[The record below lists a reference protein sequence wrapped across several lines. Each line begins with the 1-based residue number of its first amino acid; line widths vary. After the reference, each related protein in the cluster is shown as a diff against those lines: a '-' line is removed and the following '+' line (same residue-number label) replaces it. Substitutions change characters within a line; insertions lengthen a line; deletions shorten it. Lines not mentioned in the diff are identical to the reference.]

1 MQNGP
6 GGWGGGGGGPYG
18 PPPGGAPG
26 GWGQPGGHGGPPGGG
41 WGTPPPGGG
50 YGAPH
55 APVPDEL
62 RQRQTN
68 TFILALVSCFFGCC
82 ALGIPAAVMA
92 HNAKELM
99 DRGDLAGADS
109 KLGTA
114 KVLAIISLCIFG
126 LSMMLR
132 IICLLYTSDAADEL

>member
-1 MQNGP
+1 MQSGP
-6 GGWGGGGGGPYG
+6 GGWGGGGGSGPYG
-18 PPPGGAPG
+18 PPPGGSPG
-26 GWGQPGGHGGPPGGG
+26 GWGQPGGYGGPPGGYG
-41 WGTPPPGGG
+41 LPPPGGG

-55 APVPDEL
+55 APVPDDL
-62 RQRQTN
+62 RHRQTN

-99 DRGDLAGADS
+99 HRGDLAGADS

-114 KVLAIISLCIFG
+114 RVLAILSLCIFG
-126 LSMMLR
+126 ISLVLR
-132 IICLLYTSDAADEL
+132 IVGWILLTSL

>member
-26 GWGQPGGHGGPPGGG
+26 GWGQPGGYGGPPGGYG
-41 WGTPPPGGG
+41 MPPPGGG
-50 YGAPH
+50 YGAPQ
-55 APVPDEL
+55 APVPDDL

-114 KVLAIISLCIFG
+114 KVLAIISFCIFG
-126 LSMMLR
+126 VSMIFR
-132 IICLLYTSDAADEL
+132 IIGWIVLTSL